1 MVSSKVLHLLSY
13 KHCYWREKSVIK
25 LNLAVVGSLNR
36 KEKDH
41 SQEISVSSNSLF
53 PMNGCGVP
61 PHRPTSDEGRGSTW
75 HPFLSP
81 KPMPLRGEKLIQ
93 RT

>member
-13 KHCYWREKSVIK
+13 KHCYWREKSIIK

-61 PHRPTSDEGRGSTW
+61 PPTAPHLMKGEGAPGTS
-75 HPFLSP
+75 F
-81 KPMPLRGEKLIQ
+81 
-93 RT
+93 